1 VVAVL
6 VAVSV
11 RVVISKMV
19 ENAVETAVVVVAVN
33 TVEAARVAVYVTV
46 WVCVSVCVP
55 LPGLEPPPPFL
66 RLSLCCA
73 PANKP
78 MKTELMRRRTR
89 TSTRRTLVRPVRGS
103 RTASEMRWETERWP
117 WVSPSLSW
125 SPLLVI
131 RGAAS
136 VGCYVSCRPRG
147 NGIWQLAMVVT
158 TSGRLWWIARHVWQR

>member
-1 VVAVL
+1 
-6 VAVSV
+6 
-11 RVVISKMV
+11 MV
-19 ENAVETAVVVVAVN
+19 EKAVETAVVVVAVK
-33 TVEAARVAVYVTV
+33 TVEAARVVVYVTV

-78 MKTELMRRRTR
+78 INTELMRRRIR

-117 WVSPSLSW
+117 WPWVSLSLSW

-136 VGCYVSCRPRG
+136 VGCYVADPEGTGFSSLPWSSSRLGDCGGLLPAMSG
-147 NGIWQLAMVVT
+147 DDDGSLVEVSSGIC
-158 TSGRLWWIARHVWQR
+158 